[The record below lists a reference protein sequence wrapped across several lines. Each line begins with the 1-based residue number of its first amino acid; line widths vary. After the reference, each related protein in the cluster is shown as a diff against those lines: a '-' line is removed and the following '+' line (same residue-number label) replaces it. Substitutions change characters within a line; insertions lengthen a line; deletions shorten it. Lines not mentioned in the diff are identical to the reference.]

1 MFSDPAEAGAEFYPH
16 THVNRREE
24 RGMKKDARKKAR
36 FRVLLVVTLV
46 CAIGLLYTVFANAK
60 RAGDEV
66 IQRSVDELT
75 SETKRLATDLANTI
89 HTDQVILTAMADL
102 LANQDL
108 SDYRNPAALEI
119 MRSFDL
125 EKTFISDLELL
136 IPNGRVLCRSG
147 IWYNATCVLDFEEE
161 KAKGAYISDREK
173 NSFETGAYV
182 MRNAVPVV
190 RDGETVAMLYSVVD
204 L

>member
-1 MFSDPAEAGAEFYPH
+1 ME
-16 THVNRREE
+16 
-24 RGMKKDARKKAR
+24 KDARKKTR

-108 SDYRNPAALEI
+108 SDYHNPAALEI

-147 IWYNATCVLDFEEE
+147 SWYNATRVLDFEEE

-173 NSFETGAYV
+173 NSFETGK
-182 MRNAVPVV
+182 AVIEQSLERKNV
-190 RDGETVAMLYSVVD
+190 
-204 L
+204 

>member
-1 MFSDPAEAGAEFYPH
+1 
-16 THVNRREE
+16 
-24 RGMKKDARKKAR
+24 MKKDARKKIR

-46 CAIGLLYTVFANAK
+46 CATGLFYTVFANAK

-89 HTDQVILTAMADL
+89 HADQVILTAMADL

-125 EKTFISDLELL
+125 EKTFISDLEL
-136 IPNGRVLCRSG
+136 PPVTRS
-147 IWYNATCVLDFEEE
+147 LKD
-161 KAKGAYISDREK
+161 
-173 NSFETGAYV
+173 
-182 MRNAVPVV
+182 
-190 RDGETVAMLYSVVD
+190 
-204 L
+204 